1 MSTARSARI
10 VKARDNPD
18 SGLSAPHREP
28 PSIRVSRR
36 CFYVSLRYLRKTH
49 AQEKAVLRPHPLL
62 QAYAPI
68 HQVRQVLRQQPQDC
82 PRPERL
88 PHPWHTVIF
97 DLYDHRSE
105 KAGEFLV
112 DLADIEKVKYHKW
125 RFSHGRVVTGQPAKG
140 QQRELSHIILDIPR
154 ELDAVTIV
162 DHINGDPRDSRRD
175 NLRICTQAEN
185 LMNKK
190 SMSTNTSG
198 FIGVTYDA
206 ARNRWA
212 PEIRAGYVRCHLGR
226 YRTKAE
232 AVFARLVA
240 EELVFAEFAN
250 EGQKRKKEAFTASL
264 CPETKAHIRA
274 FVTRKLADKNLGH
287 QLCGSSGYA
296 E

>member
-1 MSTARSARI
+1 MYHCDICGRPMHKKKRCYGRI
-10 VKARDNPD
+10 LCSKHMHQFIKYGKFLDNNPRTVQD
-18 SGLSAPHREP
+18 LNAYR
-28 PSIRVSRR
+28 IRGN
-36 CFYVSLRYLRKTH
+36 
-49 AQEKAVLRPHPLL
+49 
-62 QAYAPI
+62 
-68 HQVRQVLRQQPQDC
+68 
-82 PRPERL
+82 
-88 PHPWHTVIF
+88 TVIF